1 MISYLKTKDKDV
13 SLFYRMDQVKNA
25 KANVIINHGFAEHL
39 GRYDY
44 VAKRLLDAGYN
55 VLRYD
60 LRGHGQSYGPK
71 GYIDSYTNFIE
82 DAKAMYDLMTVH
94 NPGLETFML
103 GHSMGGLVT
112 AMYGLEYPDT
122 LAGQIFSGAAYG
134 KLPAASGY
142 KAKLLSTLAK
152 TSPKLQMKNVVEDDI
167 CSVPEVVNEYKNDPL
182 VLKKASFNFYNE
194 FLNEA
199 SDFVLE
205 YMYEYD
211 LPCLILHGEDDAIVP
226 VELSYEFYEQIAST
240 DKELITYPGLY
251 HEILNEDEKDEIL
264 TTIIEWL
271 DSRQNAG
278 SN

>member
-13 SLFYRMDQVKNA
+13 SLFYRMDQVKDA
-25 KANVIINHGFAEHL
+25 KANVVINHGFAEHL

-60 LRGHGQSYGPK
+60 LRGHGQSYGQK
-71 GYIDSYTNFIE
+71 GYIDSYANFIE
-82 DAKAMYDLMTVH
+82 DAKAMVDLMTVH

-142 KAKLLSTLAK
+142 KAKLLSTLAM

-167 CSVPEVVNEYKNDPL
+167 CSVPEVVNDYKNDPL

-251 HEILNEDEKDEIL
+251 HEILNEDEKDEIM